1 MLRRLVQLIVP
12 AHQRA
17 YPGQQH
23 ARLHGFDDVI
33 VGAGLQPQDLVQVV
47 LARGQ
52 HQDRHIGKAADLPAP
67 IDAAQARQHQVQ
79 HHQFRCMLAARRAGQ
94 VAAGHVLYG
103 EAMFV
108 QIVADQL
115 GQAAIVFH
123 QQDRGRRAAG
133 GGCPARGLH
142 AYWASVPGQDRPAA
156 KPSNGP

>member
-1 MLRRLVQLIVP
+1 MTAAQQGAQAGQQQAWLDRLVHV
-12 AHQRA
+12 
-17 YPGQQH
+17 
-23 ARLHGFDDVI
+23 V
-33 VGAGLQPQDLVQVV
+33 VGARFQAQYLLDIVFAG
-47 LARGQ
+47 GQ
-52 HQDRHIGKAADLPAP
+52 HQDRHIGKAADLPAH

>member
-1 MLRRLVQLIVP
+1 
-12 AHQRA
+12 
-17 YPGQQH
+17 
-23 ARLHGFDDVI
+23 
-33 VGAGLQPQDLVQVV
+33 
-47 LARGQ
+47 
-52 HQDRHIGKAADLPAP
+52 
-67 IDAAQARQHQVQ
+67 
-79 HHQFRCMLAARRAGQ
+79 MLAARRAGQ